1 MKTFASLVLAVSL
14 GLVCLTAGRAD
25 EKDKKAGP
33 TLETIKKLAGEWV
46 VADKDG
52 KPTDQVASR
61 FTVTAG
67 GSTVTEVIFPGTDH
81 EMLTVYHMD
90 GKDLVLTHYCILGN
104 QPHLRATA
112 GNDPKTL
119 TFKFENGANIDP
131 AKSNHMHEAT
141 ITLVD
146 ADHIKSVWTRCEEGK
161 ACDIHGVDLI
171 RKAK

>member
-1 MKTFASLVLAVSL
+1 MKTLVSLALALSL
-14 GLVCLTAGRAD
+14 GLVGLTAGRAD
-25 EKDKKAGP
+25 EKTKKDGP
-33 TLETIKKLAGEWV
+33 TLETIKKLAGDWV
-46 VADKDG
+46 LADKDG

-61 FTVTAG
+61 FAVTSG
-67 GSTVTEVIFPGTDH
+67 GNTVTETIFPGSDH
-81 EMLTVYHMD
+81 EMLTVYTMD

-104 QPHLRATA
+104 QPHLRAA
-112 GNDPKTL
+112 ASNDPKTL
-119 TFKFENGANIDP
+119 AFKFENGANIDP

-161 ACDIHGVDLI
+161 ACETHDFNLV